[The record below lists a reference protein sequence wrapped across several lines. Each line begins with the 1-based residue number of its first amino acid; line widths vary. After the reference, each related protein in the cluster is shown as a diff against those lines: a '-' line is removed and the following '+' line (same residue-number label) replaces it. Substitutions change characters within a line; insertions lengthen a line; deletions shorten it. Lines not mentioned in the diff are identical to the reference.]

1 MPTEAEKV
9 SFLDEDFYD
18 CLRWLVVA
26 AHAWDAP
33 QDRIAHQ
40 KVLAMMTA
48 FVQARALYEF
58 YRPRSGGGD
67 DDGARAHDFCP
78 AGADVSKLVDSH
90 PELRR
95 YLGHGEAAN
104 KRLFHLV
111 YGRSG
116 HSGGNQPD
124 ESDDLKDQV
133 RLVAERMV
141 AVTRRFVH
149 LAKSDYKQ
157 RIEDA
162 LTKALD
168 DGCRAAR
175 AYGLDTPIT

>member
-9 SFLDEDFYD
+9 SFLDEDFCD

-33 QDRIAHQ
+33 RHRIAHQ
-40 KVLAMMTA
+40 NVLAMMTA
-48 FVQARALYEF
+48 FIQARALYEF
-58 YRPRSGGGD
+58 YRPGSDGD
-67 DDGARAHDFCP
+67 DDARAEHFCP
-78 AGADVSKLVDSH
+78 TGAVVSTLLDSH
-90 PELRR
+90 PELKR
-95 YLGHGEAAN
+95 YLGHRQAAN
-104 KRLFHLV
+104 KRLFHPV

-116 HSGGNQPD
+116 HSGGSQPD
-124 ESDDLKDQV
+124 ESDHLKNQV
-133 RLVAERMV
+133 RLVAESMV
-141 AVTRRFVH
+141 AVTRSFAD

-175 AYGLDTPIT
+175 EYGLDTPIT